1 MDVREWSPGARS
13 SAYRG
18 MLWAMTTSSQV
29 PTLTL
34 VVGPEQLLAERAVD
48 EVLSAARRADP
59 DTERRTIDCTEAG
72 AAGTIAEACSPTLFG
87 GGSVVIVDK
96 VESADDG
103 ALQAIAGFAAEP
115 TDGVAMVV
123 LHAGGARGKK
133 IIDRLAALASRRVDC
148 PEVKGRAVAEFVSA
162 EARRN
167 KVRMSP
173 EAQAL
178 LIGAVGSDVRAL
190 ASACAQLASDIE
202 GNQIDGDAVTR
213 YFGGT
218 VEVTGFQIADAV
230 LDKKSSQALRLLRL
244 AEGTEGAR
252 LGPATV
258 ASLANRIRQVIALDA
273 APTGMSDRDLAIE
286 VRVPTWKLK
295 VLRSQARRWHTVDL
309 AKAMLVLGGLDAA
322 VKGGLREGDQLE
334 PVQKGLLMEQ
344 AVTNLGKR

>member
-1 MDVREWSPGARS
+1 
-13 SAYRG
+13 
-18 MLWAMTTSSQV
+18 MLWEMTNSTQLPV
-29 PTLTL
+29 VTL

-48 EVLSAARRADP
+48 EVLSGARRVDP

-72 AAGTIAEACSPTLFG
+72 AAGIITEACSPTLFG
-87 GGSVVIVDK
+87 SGSVVIVNK
-96 VESADDG
+96 VESADEG
-103 ALQAIAGFAAEP
+103 ALRAIEGFAAEP
-115 TDGVAMVV
+115 TDGVAIVL

-133 IIDRLAALASRRVDC
+133 IVDRLASIATNRVDC
-148 PEVKGRAVAEFVSA
+148 PEVKGRAVAEFVAA

-178 LIGAVGSDVRAL
+178 LVGAVGSDVRAL

-218 VEVTGFQIADAV
+218 VEVTGFQITDAV
-230 LDKKSSQALRLLRL
+230 LNKASAQALRLLRL
-244 AEGTEGAR
+244 AEGTDGAR

-258 ASLANRIRQVIALDA
+258 SALATGVRQIIALEA
-273 APTGMSDRDLAIE
+273 APPGMSDRDLAVE
-286 VRVPTWKLK
+286 ARVPPWKVK
-295 VLRSQARRWHTVDL
+295 ILRGQARRWRTVDL

-322 VKGGLREGDQLE
+322 VKGGLRDGDQLE

-344 AVTNLGKR
+344 AVTQLGKR